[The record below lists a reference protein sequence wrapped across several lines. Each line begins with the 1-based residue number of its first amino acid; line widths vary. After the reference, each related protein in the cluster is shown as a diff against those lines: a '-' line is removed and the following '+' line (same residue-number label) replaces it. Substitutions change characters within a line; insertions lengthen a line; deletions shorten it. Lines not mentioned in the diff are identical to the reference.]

1 MYYIIMIPQAMLWRS
16 LTKDRIFLSLATVSI
31 ILFIAMLLTRRSSLE
46 TTAVPFDLAL
56 LFFVINVF
64 FAILS
69 LRREPLLSYML
80 ITTTILS
87 NASLVFFFRYLL
99 TIQTG

>member
-1 MYYIIMIPQAMLWRS
+1 MLWRS
-16 LTKDRIFLSLATVSI
+16 LTKDRIFLSLAGASLIT
-31 ILFIAMLLTRRSSLE
+31 FIVMMLTRRPSLE
-46 TTAVPFDLAL
+46 TTAVPFDLVL

-80 ITTTILS
+80 LTATIL
-87 NASLVFFFRYLL
+87 NHASLLFFFRYLF